1 VNSKRKWSI
10 VLICVLVLT
19 FFQSVSAQP
28 VRPLIVNEEKSKI
41 WNKTTQQTW
50 IYNEFVQKSRIERTF
65 NAGDEIYFE
74 FILKNIRDSSS
85 IPRNY
90 RIDLATNLQ
99 NPTWTFLDQKRED
112 TTWSIW
118 NIPSEHDMKEIKIT
132 LEGKIPEP
140 VSEVT
145 ECHFDYVEE
154 LLGILEREIFVTINV
169 TDGTQ
174 VIQELTTSELQLY
187 ATSEDLKNYV
197 EETKRVTVNKSSSLF
212 NKHFENGEE
221 TCAALS
227 DLRGK
232 IIALAE
238 QGHPGWAYDISQS
251 LKSFDESTETLVPTL
266 PPIDCERCKE
276 EECCP
281 PCPTILYIIIGLVI
295 GAVVGVFIGKVMGK
309 TQGPYINLDDQIKK
323 IDTIRKRI
331 QEIREDESKRKIE
344 LIGPETELRDLGRRL
359 ESINADLNQN
369 KSE

>member
-1 VNSKRKWSI
+1 MKNKRKWSI

-19 FFQSVSAQP
+19 LFQSVSAQP
-28 VRPLIVNEEKSKI
+28 VRPLILEEKKSKI
-41 WNKTTQQTW
+41 WNKTTQQNW
-50 IYNEFVQKSRIERTF
+50 IYLEFIQESRTERTF
-65 NAGDEIYFE
+65 NAGDEIRFE
-74 FILKNIRDSSS
+74 FILRNTKDSNS

-90 RIDLATNLQ
+90 RIDLACNLQ
-99 NPTWTFLDQKRED
+99 NPTWTFLDQQRED
-112 TTWSIW
+112 TIWSIW
-118 NIPSEHDMKEIKIT
+118 NIPSEHDMKEIKIA

-140 VSEVT
+140 VSEVK

-154 LLGILEREIFVTINV
+154 LLGILEREIFVNINV

-174 VIQELTTSELQLY
+174 VIQELTKDLKLF
-187 ATSEDLKNYV
+187 ATSEDLKKYII
-197 EETKRVTVNKSSSLF
+197 ETNQVTVNKSRAHF
-212 NKHFENGEE
+212 NKHFENGEV
-221 TCAALS
+221 TCEALS
-227 DLRGK
+227 DLREK

-276 EECCP
+276 EGCCP
-281 PCPTILYIIIGLVI
+281 SCPVILYIIIGLVI
-295 GAVVGVFIGKVMGK
+295 GAIIGVFIGKVMGK

-323 IDTIRKRI
+323 IDTVRKRI

-359 ESINADLNQN
+359 ESINADLNQS